1 MSSSPPRVPRNNC
14 LDTSHV
20 MDDEETT
27 PKKKSRPNAEMT
39 EGDYREK
46 HSDPTD
52 DEEDEEGG
60 AMYK

>member
-1 MSSSPPRVPRNNC
+1 MSSSPPRVPRNNN
-14 LDTSHV
+14 V

-27 PKKKSRPNAEMT
+27 PKKRSRPNAEMT

-52 DEEDEEGG
+52 DEDEEGG

>member
-1 MSSSPPRVPRNNC
+1 MPRNSN
-14 LDTSHV
+14 V
-20 MDDEETT
+20 MDDQETT
-27 PKKKSRPNAEMT
+27 PKKRSRPNAEMT
-39 EGDYREK
+39 EGEYREK

>member
-1 MSSSPPRVPRNNC
+1 MSSTPPRVPRNNC
-14 LDTSHV
+14 YD

-27 PKKKSRPNAEMT
+27 PKKRSRPNAEMT

-60 AMYK
+60 PMYK